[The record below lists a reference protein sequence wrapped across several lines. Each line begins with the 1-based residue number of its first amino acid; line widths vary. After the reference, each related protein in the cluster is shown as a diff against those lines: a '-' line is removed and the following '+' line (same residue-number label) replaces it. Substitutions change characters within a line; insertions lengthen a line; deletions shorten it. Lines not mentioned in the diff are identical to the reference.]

1 VVPND
6 GEIPP
11 WLSRIKGFMTIGSPI
26 DKHLLLWPRL
36 WKDLVPEKANHLFQ
50 SEKIRWRNYYD
61 YGDPVGFKL
70 DTARLWLRDKHCTAF
85 EFCGC
90 SICHHDI
97 GFARYLV
104 PGEAHNEYWNDP
116 DVFEHFINA
125 VVRQGAEPVLPKSR
139 PVVGWLSPLL
149 PYLLSFLLLVCGV
162 FIAYRSVHAFTHPSL
177 DPLQKF
183 VRFTQLG
190 IRPMP
195 DPSLWETLCTAVGG
209 ALLIAGGTLLA
220 RLPRLAVGPC
230 WRSPQEHNIVRHL
243 ARYPKL
249 ISKLDWKIA
258 GLGAFAL
265 GSFLY
270 WLLVPDLIRAEIGHF
285 FGHPTLGI
293 LLITAIASVCGYLA
307 TSNWHA
313 NPDRKLRWFR
323 KGMRPLILCGAVA
336 IAGVIV
342 LEIIPRRVEARTLSA
357 AEGDSLRPDQL
368 KIIRESGL
376 SADELNQVA
385 SVRGTNWITTLKKVA
400 PVLAAHPP
408 TWPVLLSGIGF
419 LYLWWLSAL
428 VFDLAFIWQRYV
440 RNSVSNDRL
449 LEWNPYRFNL
459 RTETGEARAN
469 MHAGV
474 ES

>member
-1 VVPND
+1 
-6 GEIPP
+6 
-11 WLSRIKGFMTIGSPI
+11 
-26 DKHLLLWPRL
+26 
-36 WKDLVPEKANHLFQ
+36 
-50 SEKIRWRNYYD
+50 
-61 YGDPVGFKL
+61 
-70 DTARLWLRDKHCTAF
+70 
-85 EFCGC
+85 
-90 SICHHDI
+90 
-97 GFARYLV
+97 
-104 PGEAHNEYWNDP
+104 
-116 DVFEHFINA
+116 
-125 VVRQGAEPVLPKSR
+125 
-139 PVVGWLSPLL
+139 
-149 PYLLSFLLLVCGV
+149 
-162 FIAYRSVHAFTHPSL
+162 
-177 DPLQKF
+177 
-183 VRFTQLG
+183 
-190 IRPMP
+190 
-195 DPSLWETLCTAVGG
+195 
-209 ALLIAGGTLLA
+209 
-220 RLPRLAVGPC
+220 
-230 WRSPQEHNIVRHL
+230 
-243 ARYPKL
+243 
-249 ISKLDWKIA
+249 
-258 GLGAFAL
+258 
-265 GSFLY
+265 
-270 WLLVPDLIRAEIGHF
+270 
-285 FGHPTLGI
+285 
-293 LLITAIASVCGYLA
+293 
-307 TSNWHA
+307 
-313 NPDRKLRWFR
+313 
-323 KGMRPLILCGAVA
+323 MRPLILCGAVA